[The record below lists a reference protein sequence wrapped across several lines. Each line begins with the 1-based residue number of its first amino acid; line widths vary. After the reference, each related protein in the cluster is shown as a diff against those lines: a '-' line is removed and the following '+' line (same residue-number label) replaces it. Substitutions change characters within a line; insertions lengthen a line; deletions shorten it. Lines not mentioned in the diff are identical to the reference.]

1 MCLSY
6 VSLWNLEKATPVQ
19 KQPLVVLDEHAALD
33 ASCSS
38 SCDVDAFGLRVSSSM
53 QAGIFEKEGPK
64 ELEDAGKAGL
74 VTIQGQFSIVL
85 GTILVLAYLF
95 LQFFPDQA
103 EQIFFTNKWVEL
115 SLNLWTGLIF
125 KITGIITLWCRNVK
139 ETLQIDLNS
148 PCFDFIA
155 WLSWVIIILV
165 VIVFSLAG
173 TVETV
178 NLHSVVDKFFLL
190 QILHG
195 YFSSGFYHMFC
206 IQVWHQWCALKEFFQ
221 GAGGLSYALW
231 VDALLV
237 QGQSWAETQQA
248 GCSLNGD
255 SLFFLT

>member
-103 EQIFFTNKWVEL
+103 EQLFFTNK
-115 SLNLWTGLIF
+115 
-125 KITGIITLWCRNVK
+125 
-139 ETLQIDLNS
+139 
-148 PCFDFIA
+148 
-155 WLSWVIIILV
+155 
-165 VIVFSLAG
+165 
-173 TVETV
+173 
-178 NLHSVVDKFFLL
+178 
-190 QILHG
+190 
-195 YFSSGFYHMFC
+195 
-206 IQVWHQWCALKEFFQ
+206 
-221 GAGGLSYALW
+221 
-231 VDALLV
+231 
-237 QGQSWAETQQA
+237 
-248 GCSLNGD
+248 
-255 SLFFLT
+255 